1 MIYTQLGKSDLTV
14 SRLCLGA
21 MSYGLKSW
29 RPWVLEEHEGRP
41 FIKRALE
48 LGASALILV
57 HNHPSGDPS
66 PSAADITVTQ
76 DIIKAAASLH
86 ILVHDHLIIGRGGHV
101 SLRDRGLILSEVKDA
116 GSSTSASSHHTT
128 LNEHSSID

>member
-1 MIYTQLGKSDLTV
+1 MIKDERQQRGTVDHTPVYTREV
-14 SRLCLGA
+14 
-21 MSYGLKSW
+21 
-29 RPWVLEEHEGRP
+29 
-41 FIKRALE
+41 IKRALE

-86 ILVHDHLIIGRGGHV
+86 ILVHDHLIIGRGGHI
-101 SLRDRGLILSEVKDA
+101 SLRDRGLILSKVENE
-116 GSSTSASSHHTT
+116 GSTSASSRHIA
-128 LNEHSSID
+128 LNEHTSKEGDVL